1 MMLAT
6 AETLKR
12 LGGSAGIHEP
22 DEAMELRGGAA
33 EEQAINSRVRIEA
46 FKRLTMTS
54 PGHVSNPRATPRST
68 A

>member
-22 DEAMELRGGAA
+22 DEAMDLRGGAA
-33 EEQAINSRVRIEA
+33 KSRPSI
-46 FKRLTMTS
+46 
-54 PGHVSNPRATPRST
+54 PG
-68 A
+68 